1 MLQKGKIMEFAEDL
15 HKYEIDITAI
25 QEVRWKG
32 YDKINKPKFGVYYS
46 GAEKQ
51 GKHGVGFTVTKKL
64 RNYCMGFDPIN
75 ERMCK
80 LKIRVKFYN

>member
-1 MLQKGKIMEFAEDL
+1 MDREIKIKLATWNIRTMLQKGKIMEFAEDL

-51 GKHGVGFTVTKKL
+51 EST
-64 RNYCMGFDPIN
+64 
-75 ERMCK
+75 E
-80 LKIRVKFYN
+80 